1 MLEHLGKRLQP
12 RCCRDGRMAVSIDM
26 EPYMKQQRKHVL
38 EFFQK
43 DPWPVRVGVL
53 AMWLIFLLGLVS
65 LLSRATEKLPG
76 LALLLKGVL

>member
-1 MLEHLGKRLQP
+1 
-12 RCCRDGRMAVSIDM
+12 
-26 EPYMKQQRKHVL
+26 MKQQRKHVL

-53 AMWLIFLLGLVS
+53 AMWLIFLLVLVV
-65 LLSRATEKLPG
+65 LLSRVTDKLPG